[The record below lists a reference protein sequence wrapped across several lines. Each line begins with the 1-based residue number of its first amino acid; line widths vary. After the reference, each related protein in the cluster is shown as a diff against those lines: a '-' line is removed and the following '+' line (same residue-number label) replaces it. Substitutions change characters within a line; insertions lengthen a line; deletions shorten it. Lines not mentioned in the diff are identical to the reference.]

1 MTTKDRMIAKWD
13 LFTDALK
20 LPEI

>member
-1 MTTKDRMIAKWD
+1 MTTKERMIAKWD